1 MLQDEDE
8 DEDEDEHEDQDEDE
22 DGDEDE
28 DEDAGRSWETHLAI
42 TRPQR
47 CTWRKS
53 AASVKQQL
61 LHQQSLSSRQT
72 VQSPA
77 CGRTRRSLG
86 FSEPGICRRDAAHS
100 PLACLPE
107 RCPL

>member
-28 DEDAGRSWETHLAI
+28 DEDAGRSWETRLAI

-47 CTWRKS
+47 CTWRNPPL
-53 AASVKQQL
+53 Q
-61 LHQQSLSSRQT
+61 LSSSCCIKNA
-72 VQSPA
+72 VS
-77 CGRTRRSLG
+77 
-86 FSEPGICRRDAAHS
+86 I
-100 PLACLPE
+100 
-107 RCPL
+107 